1 MMARVLQT
9 RVISFKRDSPR
20 IVKGCLWYAPVHGG
34 TWTFDGFFF
43 IQRPPLHLRET
54 SGLTEDEQIKQ

>member
-43 IQRPPLHLRET
+43 YPET
-54 SGLTEDEQIKQ
+54 TAASQGDIRAD